1 MAKKK
6 KKLTRH
12 EAIMTRHAA
21 IRLLASMHED
31 DEVIA
36 AISNEFGIQ
45 HSLAKRVVAD
55 AWNEICTADDGLD
68 VAKKKGFIFMATREH
83 HRRCLEKGDLAQG
96 TATLRLM
103 ARLWNLDQHPKD
115 AHQDLGA
122 LAPKDEFTDRS
133 AADLKYYADHGHWP
147 EDKRPPKKDQAVP
160 KDPLA
165 GLH

>member
-1 MAKKK
+1 MA
-6 KKLTRH
+6 
-12 EAIMTRHAA
+12 RHAA
-21 IRLLASMHED
+21 IRLLASMRED

-36 AISNEFGIQ
+36 ALTLEFGIQ
-45 HSLAKRVVAD
+45 HAIAKRVVAD

-83 HRRCLEKGDLAQG
+83 HRRCLEKGDLAQA

-103 ARLWNLDQHPKD
+103 ARLWNLDQHPKEGP
-115 AHQDLGA
+115 DLGA
-122 LAPKDEFTDRS
+122 PPRDEFSERS
-133 AADLKYYADHGHWP
+133 AADLKYYAEHGFWP
-147 EDKRPPKKDQAVP
+147 EDKRPAKKAPGAP